1 MVLVFF
7 NCGLFSQN
15 AKVTKN
21 KKTSKTFPIFS
32 QNVICYIKIVKFVMR
47 FIYCIFAVL
56 NKFF

>member
-7 NCGLFSQN
+7 ISGLFSQN

-32 QNVICYIKIVKFVMR
+32 QNVICYIKIVKKR
-47 FIYCIFAVL
+47 FIFVL
-56 NKFF
+56 